1 MMEGRQRCLACYFKI
16 FFPFYL
22 NVFVT
27 FLLKKFD
34 VVLLHFDLFII
45 LLNPFLASC
54 SFNLCLVIYIHSM
67 KIQGHISRSLW
78 GKLEI
83 KVWSCRYM
91 VSVLFFIFFYYY
103 YFLRLCM
110 QAILLFIWLLI
121 WLNWKVWTPSY
132 RWYGCLCCQEWR
144 RLCLGMQELWWWR
157 AEWFLSPRFV

>member
-1 MMEGRQRCLACYFKI
+1 MEGRQRCLACYFKI

-34 VVLLHFDLFII
+34 VVLLQFDLFII

-83 KVWSCRYM
+83 KVWSCRHM
-91 VSVLFFIFFYYY
+91 VSVLLFIY
-103 YFLRLCM
+103 
-110 QAILLFIWLLI
+110 LLFFKIVYAGYTFVYLITYLIELEGMNTVLSMIWLL
-121 WLNWKVWTPSY
+121 
-132 RWYGCLCCQEWR
+132 
-144 RLCLGMQELWWWR
+144 M
-157 AEWFLSPRFV
+157 LSRVKEVMSGHARTMMVTCRVIS

>member
-1 MMEGRQRCLACYFKI
+1 MEGRQRCLACYFKI

-34 VVLLHFDLFII
+34 VVLLQFDLFII

-83 KVWSCRYM
+83 KVWSCRHM
-91 VSVLFFIFFYYY
+91 VSVLFFIF
-103 YFLRLCM
+103 LLL
-110 QAILLFIWLLI
+110 LLFFKIVYAGYTFVYLITYLIELEGMNTVLSMIWLL
-121 WLNWKVWTPSY
+121 
-132 RWYGCLCCQEWR
+132 
-144 RLCLGMQELWWWR
+144 M
-157 AEWFLSPRFV
+157 LSRVKEVMSGHARTMMVTCRVIS